1 VSIPRVAVIGAGIAG
16 LTAAVDLARGGL
28 EVLVFDRADA
38 PGGKMR
44 ELTVADRRLDAG
56 PTVLTLRDVFDELFA
71 AAGDS
76 LDRHLKLIPARVLAR
91 HAWNSHEYLDLHTD
105 SALSAAAIARFAGPR
120 EADGFE
126 RFIAQAR
133 RIHRTLD
140 ASFMRAARPSPLGL
154 AQRIGFTRV
163 ADLWNIQ
170 PFVKLIDELARY
182 FRDERL
188 KQLFARYATYCGS
201 SPFESPAT
209 LMLIAYVEQ
218 AGVWYVEGGMHR
230 LAACVADL
238 ATRLGATLRYGTH
251 VARIHLRAGR
261 VHEVELADG
270 ARIRVD
276 AVVSNADNNALAS
289 GLLGPEI
296 TGSVR
301 PTLLKNRSLSAVTW
315 NLVARTEGFP
325 LARHSVFFSADYRAE
340 FDALFGSRR
349 LPDAPTVYVCAQ
361 DRLDGP
367 PADELGA
374 ERLLCL
380 VNAPAMGDRQVF
392 QAAEIQRCEDATFRL
407 LEQCGLTVHRAMH
420 DCTIATPT
428 DFERLFPATGGALYG
443 PASHGWMSSFTR
455 PGSRS
460 RVPGLYLAGGSTH
473 PGPGVPMAAISG
485 RLAARQLLADCDST
499 ARSRRAAMPGG
510 TSTRSATTVRKA

>member
-1 VSIPRVAVIGAGIAG
+1 MLRVAVIGAGIAG
-16 LTAAVDLARGGL
+16 LTAAVDLARSGFEVTVL
-28 EVLVFDRADA
+28 ERAGA

-44 ELTVADRRLDAG
+44 ELEIEGRRLDAG
-56 PTVLTLRDVFDELFA
+56 PTVLTLRDVFDGLFE

-76 LDRHLKLIPARVLAR
+76 LDRHLKLIPANVLAR
-91 HAWNSHEYLDLHTD
+91 HAWNSHEYLDLHAD
-105 SALSAAAIARFAGPR
+105 PADSAAAIGRFAGAR
-120 EADGFE
+120 AADGFL
-126 RFIAQAR
+126 RFLEQAR

-140 ASFMRAARPSPLGL
+140 RSFMRADRPSPLGL
-154 AQRIGFTRV
+154 ARRIGFTRV

-170 PFVKLIDELARY
+170 PFNALFDALGAY
-182 FRDERL
+182 FQDPRL
-188 KQLFARYATYCGS
+188 RQLFARYATYCGS

-230 LAACVADL
+230 LAASVAAL
-238 ATRLGATLRYGTH
+238 AARQGASLRYGCE
-251 VARIHLRAGR
+251 VRAIHLQAGR
-261 VHEVELADG
+261 VHAVELAG
-270 ARIRVD
+270 GERLNVD

-289 GLLGPEI
+289 GLLGAEVKRSTQPI
-296 TGSVR
+296 
-301 PTLLKNRSLSAVTW
+301 PLKNRSLSAITW

-340 FDALFGSRR
+340 FDAIFARR
-349 LPDAPTVYVCAQ
+349 ELPAIPTVYVCAQ
-361 DRLDGP
+361 DRFDGP
-367 PADELGA
+367 NASAATE

-380 VNAPAMGDRQVF
+380 VNAPPTGDRHLF
-392 QAAEIQRCEDATFRL
+392 TAAEIQRCEDATFRH
-407 LEQCGLTVHRAMH
+407 LEHCGLIVHRSVRNT
-420 DCTIATPT
+420 TITSPS

-460 RVPGLYLAGGSTH
+460 RIPGLYLAGGSTH

-485 RLAARQLLADCDST
+485 RLAAQTLRADCDSIARLRRVGT
-499 ARSRRAAMPGG
+499 AGG
-510 TSTRSATTVRKA
+510 TSTRSATTAPKV